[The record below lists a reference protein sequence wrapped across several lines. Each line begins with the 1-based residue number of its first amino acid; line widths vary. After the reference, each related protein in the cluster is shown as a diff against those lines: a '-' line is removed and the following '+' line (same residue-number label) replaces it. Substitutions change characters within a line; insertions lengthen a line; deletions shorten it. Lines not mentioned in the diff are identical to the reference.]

1 MKHTATA
8 VASAAVKLALRGEAF
23 QVSDLQHKLA
33 DPPSRQ
39 TIYRVLRQL
48 EADDWIRSDH
58 NTWRPDI
65 QAEILADVDPNPD
78 GSRDQGMSFDAEE
91 LLGE

>member
-1 MKHTATA
+1 MKHAATA
-8 VASAAVKLALRGEAF
+8 VASAAVELALRGEAF
-23 QVSDLQHKLA
+23 QVSDLQHKLV

-48 EADDWIRSDH
+48 EEDDWIRSDH

-65 QAEILADVDPNPD
+65 LAEMLGDVDPNPD
-78 GSRDQGMSFDAEE
+78 CDRDKGMSFDAEA
-91 LLGE
+91 LLSE

>member
-1 MKHTATA
+1 MQHASAA
-8 VASAAVKLALRGEAF
+8 VASAAVKLALRGEPF
-23 QVSDLQHKLA
+23 QVSDLQHELT

-48 EADDWIRSDH
+48 EADDWVRSDH

-65 QAEILADVDPNPD
+65 QAEMLGDIDPNPD
-78 GSRDQGMSFDAEE
+78 RGRDKGMSFDAEE